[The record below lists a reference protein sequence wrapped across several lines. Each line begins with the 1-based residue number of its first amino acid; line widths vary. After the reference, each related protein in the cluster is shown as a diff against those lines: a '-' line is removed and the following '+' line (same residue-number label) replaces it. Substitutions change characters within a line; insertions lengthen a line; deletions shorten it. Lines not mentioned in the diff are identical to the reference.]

1 MLGQIFMEI
10 SKCYLCLI
18 YSVDGLFLCVC
29 ELLNINC
36 CKKCQKSPFVW
47 RWIDKKVPEVTHWF
61 VDSFGVDTE
70 VITEAVFVSERE
82 KKSSLQPEK
91 STINESFLL
100 AAVSWQCLFL
110 ASLIDLRSKVT
121 AAVTNNVTAE
131 GWRCSTVFDHRVVL
145 FTTQTVQTFLK
156 ENYSNF
162 ASHSHTITIPCHD
175 YPTVNHIVCLDYII
189 PV

>member
-1 MLGQIFMEI
+1 MVYF
-10 SKCYLCLI
+10 
-18 YSVDGLFLCVC
+18 CVC
-29 ELLNINC
+29 VNC
-36 CKKCQKSPFVW
+36 WILTVVKSVKRVRLCEDESTKKFQ
-47 RWIDKKVPEVTHWF
+47 RLHTWF